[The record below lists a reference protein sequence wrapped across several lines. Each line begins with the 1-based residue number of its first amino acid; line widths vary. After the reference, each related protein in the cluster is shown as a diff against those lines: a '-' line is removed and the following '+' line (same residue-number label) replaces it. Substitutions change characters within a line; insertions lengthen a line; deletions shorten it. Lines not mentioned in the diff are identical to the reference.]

1 MSMQILLIIKILIMK
16 RNLKFRP
23 VCSLATFGDNGCKE
37 STVSTISVSDCAE
50 EVVVIE
56 KDASGLSLTPFKE
69 MQVDACL
76 KRGDDLET
84 VAADILQPSIN

>member
-1 MSMQILLIIKILIMK
+1 MK

-23 VCSLATFGDNGCKE
+23 ICSISTFGDNGCKE
-37 STVSTISVSDCAE
+37 PTISTVSVSDCAE

-56 KDASGLSLTPFKE
+56 KDASALSLPPFKE

-76 KRGDDLET
+76 KRGDDLDK
-84 VAADILQPSIN
+84 VATDILQPIVK

>member
-1 MSMQILLIIKILIMK
+1 MK

-23 VCSLATFGDNGCKE
+23 VCSIATFGDNGCKE
-37 STVSTISVSDCAE
+37 PVVSTVSVSDCAE

-56 KDASGLSLTPFKE
+56 KDASALSLPPFKE

-84 VAADILQPSIN
+84 VATDILQPSVK

>member
-1 MSMQILLIIKILIMK
+1 MK

-23 VCSLATFGDNGCKE
+23 ICSTATFGDNGCTE
-37 STVSTISVSDCAE
+37 PTVSTVSVSDCAE

-56 KDASGLSLTPFKE
+56 RDASALSLPPFKE

-76 KRGDDLET
+76 KRGDDLES
-84 VAADILQPSIN
+84 VATDILQPSVK

>member
-1 MSMQILLIIKILIMK
+1 MK

-23 VCSLATFGDNGCKE
+23 TCSIATFGDNGCKE
-37 STVSTISVSDCAE
+37 PTVSTVSVSDCSE

-56 KDASGLSLTPFKE
+56 KDASALALPPFKD

-76 KRGDDLET
+76 KRGDDLES
-84 VAADILQPSIN
+84 VATDILQPSII

>member
-1 MSMQILLIIKILIMK
+1 MK
-16 RNLKFRP
+16 RNLIFRP
-23 VCSLATFGDNGCKE
+23 ICSLATFGDNGCKE
-37 STVSTISVSDCAE
+37 PTVSTVSVYDCAE

-56 KDASGLSLTPFKE
+56 KDASALSLPPFKD

-84 VAADILQPSIN
+84 VATDILQPIVK